1 MKKILSLMAAAALAA
16 GAVSCSEKK
25 TEKTSD
31 TEKPSAT
38 EAVTTEQPVPADHSQ
53 ITTASSTT
61 TVTTTTKAATTAAV
75 TTQPDPMGG
84 GVFEYNKDGAV
95 VFTASPS
102 EADDTALI
110 AAGQALFESACR
122 TEWNFTV
129 GCPYDIDLNYFV
141 ENDLGWQFYKIT
153 DSRIKSLSDVEKDY
167 HKVFSEKRADQLSS
181 LYIEKNGTM
190 YAFCGNRGSDIYY
203 SSSKVTGIKS
213 RSDSEIVFTVDNY
226 YDGSDFGDA
235 AYSTTVE
242 FSVAI
247 GSDNVWK
254 AENFSLPY

>member
-1 MKKILSLMAAAALAA
+1 MSSAAEETTEEAAETGTAA
-16 GAVSCSEKK
+16 PVTGTKEAVSD
-25 TEKTSD
+25 TDAVSD
-31 TEKPSAT
+31 TKKAKDDKDS
-38 EAVTTEQPVPADHSQ
+38 
-53 ITTASSTT
+53 
-61 TVTTTTKAATTAAV
+61 TVTTAADSSGEQAL
-75 TTQPDPMGG
+75 
-84 GVFEYNKDGAV
+84 FEYNKDGAV

-141 ENDLGWQFYKIT
+141 ENNLGWQFYKIT
-153 DSRIKSLSDVEKDY
+153 DSRIKSLSDVENDY